1 MGRCILK
8 NKEEEGMAEI
18 IPGGFA
24 VHKEVGEDEMAL
36 FNVAMKHHYGI
47 NLKPV
52 AVASQIVNGYNY
64 IYICVGT
71 PVVANPVS
79 ALYAVKIYAHFAH
92 SVAPTIEVTG
102 IEEIDISKLI

>member
-1 MGRCILK
+1 
-8 NKEEEGMAEI
+8 MAEI

-36 FNVAMKHHYGI
+36 FNAAMKHQCGI
-47 NLKPV
+47 KLNPV

-71 PVVANPVS
+71 PVVANPVAS
-79 ALYAVKIYAHFAH
+79 LYAVKIFAHFAH